1 MPDMSETAP
10 VQQAAPDVQRVA
22 SVSRRANTKLGVWIF
37 LSGEVIF
44 FGGLISTLIMFRAH
58 HLQDFIAAKSHLS
71 IPLIGINTFVLILSS
86 FFVVRALEA
95 IQDGSVSKMRLNL
108 LFVTILGAL
117 FVGGQ
122 AFEWTTL
129 YNQGIWFGATFGT
142 PFFTIT
148 GIHGTHVFIGVLWSL
163 LLQWG
168 VHKKA
173 YTQKEHSAIEIF
185 GLYWHFVDVV
195 WIILFTLFYLI

>member
-1 MPDMSETAP
+1 MSETTSQP
-10 VQQAAPDVQRVA
+10 VRRV
-22 SVSRRANTKLGVWIF
+22 SPVSRRSNTKLGVWIF
-37 LSGEVIF
+37 LGGEVIF
-44 FGGLISTLIMFRAH
+44 FGGLISSLIMFRSH
-58 HLQDFIAAKSHLS
+58 HLQDFIEAKSHLS
-71 IPLIGINTFVLILSS
+71 IPLIGLNTFILILSS

-95 IQDGSVSKMRLNL
+95 IQDGSVKGLRLNL
-108 LFVTILGAL
+108 LLVTILGAL
-117 FVGGQ
+117 FIGGQ

-129 YNQGIWFGATFGT
+129 HGQGIWFGTTFGT

-163 LLQWG
+163 ILQYG
-168 VHKKA
+168 ITKHA
-173 YTQKEHSAIEIF
+173 YSQRQHSAIEIF

>member
-1 MPDMSETAP
+1 MNEARQADSAVMS
-10 VQQAAPDVQRVA
+10 VQRVEP
-22 SVSRRANTKLGVWIF
+22 VSRRNNTKLGVWVF

-44 FGGLISTLIMFRAH
+44 FGSLISSLIMFRAH
-58 HLQDFIAAKSHLS
+58 HLQDFIAAKAHLS
-71 IPLIGINTFVLILSS
+71 IPLIGANTFVLILSS

-95 IQDGSVSKMRLNL
+95 IQDGSVKGLRRNL
-108 LFVTILGAL
+108 LFVTILGL
-117 FVGGQ
+117 IFIGGQ

-129 YNQGIWFGATFGT
+129 YREGIWFDSVFGT

-163 LLQWG
+163 LLQWSIRKNAYSQKQHSG
-168 VHKKA
+168 V
-173 YTQKEHSAIEIF
+173 EVF